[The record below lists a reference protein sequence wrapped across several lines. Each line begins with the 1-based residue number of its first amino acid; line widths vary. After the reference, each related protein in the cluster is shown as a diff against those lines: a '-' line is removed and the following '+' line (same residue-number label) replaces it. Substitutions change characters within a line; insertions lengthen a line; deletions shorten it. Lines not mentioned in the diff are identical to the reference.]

1 MEVDYVLINKMKVEI
16 EKIIFERQENE
27 TLHNS
32 RQWSQKLYTSI
43 KNGDMEG
50 IKNIIDTPMNWEMG
64 RLADDELRSVK
75 NSALC
80 LISEVTTAAYE
91 GGIPIDTAFSIS
103 DAYSRSVEKMT
114 KQSNVYAA
122 MMAICFDFS
131 ERVENIQKKTKTN
144 FLVEKVKDYIFKNM
158 YSTFS
163 IMEMGK
169 DLGVNSSYLSQI
181 FKKIEGITIQQ
192 YVLKERIKISEKLL
206 MFSKY
211 SLEEIS
217 SYLAFSSQS
226 HFGKIFKS
234 INGIT
239 PKEYREKNSDFVREK
254 IK

>member
-1 MEVDYVLINKMKVEI
+1 
-16 EKIIFERQENE
+16 
-27 TLHNS
+27 
-32 RQWSQKLYTSI
+32 
-43 KNGDMEG
+43 
-50 IKNIIDTPMNWEMG
+50 
-64 RLADDELRSVK
+64 
-75 NSALC
+75 
-80 LISEVTTAAYE
+80 
-91 GGIPIDTAFSIS
+91 
-103 DAYSRSVEKMT
+103 
-114 KQSNVYAA
+114 
-122 MMAICFDFS
+122 
-131 ERVENIQKKTKTN
+131 
-144 FLVEKVKDYIFKNM
+144 
-158 YSTFS
+158 
-163 IMEMGK
+163 
-169 DLGVNSSYLSQI
+169 LGVNSSYLSQI